1 MRNEVLGNFK
11 VILRHVKGGKGSMVD
26 VGTAARGL
34 EAAAGRLLPLFP
46 KGTGRPNYSDEETR
60 SLNKIWEL
68 CGFKSKEEFE
78 ESFKT
83 IYGTTFKDYISKL

>member
-1 MRNEVLGNFK
+1 MVTIK
-11 VILRHVKGGKGSMVD
+11 PVINKINIRINRSKAKYAITLAKSLSPKD
-26 VGTAARGL
+26 TA
-34 EAAAGRLLPLFP
+34 
-46 KGTGRPNYSDEETR
+46 TI
-60 SLNKIWEL
+60 NKIWEL